1 MKRYILIPIV
11 ALLMITAQGC
21 EEYLEENP
29 KAFASSENLFN
40 STNGITQVLHG
51 VYEAGRNVYRGRY
64 YVMMFGITSD
74 EIYYRNS
81 NTSRIEMQNFV
92 FTPTNGNLGRFWQ
105 TNTFGIARANQII
118 EGVQGFPD
126 EEFANRIIAEAKFL
140 RAWYYFGQVRAYGA
154 VPLITE
160 YENADLFPP
169 ASGIPQIYEQIIADL
184 QEAEQHLPGWQ
195 EISGETG
202 RATRGAAKS
211 LLGQVYLTM
220 ATTPETAD
228 AQYFDMA
235 AAKLKEV
242 IDTEGYGLIED
253 YAPVFWPENE
263 GGPEDIFSYQF
274 EPNTRNNN
282 SIMADFSPNPDV
294 YNQRGYNN
302 FHIEPALYD
311 MFEPQDERRQLMIK
325 GEYTVYHYNES
336 GTLVDSSMHETPDG
350 MAFTQKYQDPEW
362 SKYSHNNHGTN
373 LPLIRYADVLLM
385 YAEAVNESQGPT
397 AKAYMGIDMVR
408 ERSNA
413 SMLPRGLSQDALRQ
427 AIRNE
432 RYMEF
437 HGEGVRW
444 YDLVRWGMLKERVE
458 AIRPGVTVSWPK
470 HRFFPIPQNEVDANP
485 NLDQNDGYVT
495 GE

>member
-1 MKRYILIPIV
+1 MVMLAVVMP
-11 ALLMITAQGC
+11 GC
-21 EEYLEENP
+21 EDYLEENP

-51 VYEAGRNVYRGRY
+51 VYEAGREVYRGRY

-74 EIYYRNS
+74 EIYYNNT
-81 NTSRIEMQNFV
+81 NTSRIELQNFV
-92 FTPTNGNLGRFWQ
+92 FTPNNDNLARFWQ

-118 EGVQGFPD
+118 EGVQDFPD
-126 EEFANRIIAEAKFL
+126 QEFASRIIAEAKFL

-154 VPLITE
+154 VPLVTD
-160 YENADLFPP
+160 YENADLFPAA
-169 ASGIPQIYEQIIADL
+169 ASIPQIYEQIIADL
-184 QEAEQHLPGWQ
+184 QEAEQVLPGWM

-228 AQYFDMA
+228 ASYFSRA
-235 AAKLKEV
+235 ATQLKEV
-242 IDTEGYGLIED
+242 IDTEGYALIED
-253 YAPVFWPENE
+253 YAAVFWPVNE
-263 GGPEDIFSYQF
+263 GGSEDIFSYQF

-282 SIMADFSPNPDV
+282 SIMADFSPNPDI
-294 YNQRGYNN
+294 YGQRGYNN
-302 FHIEPALYD
+302 FRVEPALYD
-311 MFEPQDERRQLMIK
+311 MLEPQDQRKQLIIK
-325 GEYTVYHYNES
+325 GTYTAYEYNET
-336 GTLVDSSMHETPDG
+336 GTLVDSAEYETPES
-350 MAFTQKYQDPEW
+350 MAYTQKYQDPEW
-362 SKYSHNNHGTN
+362 SRLSNNNHGTN

-385 YAEAVNESQGPT
+385 YAEAINESQGPT
-397 AKAYMGIDMVR
+397 AEAYTSVDMVR
-408 ERSNA
+408 ERSDA
-413 SMLPRGLSQDALRQ
+413 SVVDRGLSQEAFRQ
-427 AIRNE
+427 AIRDE

-444 YDLVRWGMLKERVE
+444 YDLVRWEILKEKVE
-458 AIRPGVTVSWPK
+458 AVRPSATVSWPK

-485 NLDQNDGYVT
+485 NLDQNSGYTT